1 MILTD
6 KEILR
11 AIPGLLDCLSD
22 PYDKFETGDNHGSIP
37 YDMIRL
43 GRAVEAM
50 VVLRTQQELVALKDE
65 LEILKVYGPQLERA
79 TCMDGTI
86 KMGSMLDV
94 LNDYRMAAETEAH
107 EVDRLNS
114 EIDKFKEA
122 IEHLVKARDKKLYLP
137 SGDLSGHHYLAI
149 EERQRGI
156 TKAMAS
162 LESLIVNVKE

>member
-65 LEILKVYGPQLERA
+65 LEILKVYG
-79 TCMDGTI
+79 
-86 KMGSMLDV
+86 
-94 LNDYRMAAETEAH
+94 
-107 EVDRLNS
+107 VDFQNLKSNPFKNE
-114 EIDKFKEA
+114 EIFNKTFN
-122 IEHLVKARDKKLYLP
+122 Y
-137 SGDLSGHHYLAI
+137 
-149 EERQRGI
+149 
-156 TKAMAS
+156 
-162 LESLIVNVKE
+162 N